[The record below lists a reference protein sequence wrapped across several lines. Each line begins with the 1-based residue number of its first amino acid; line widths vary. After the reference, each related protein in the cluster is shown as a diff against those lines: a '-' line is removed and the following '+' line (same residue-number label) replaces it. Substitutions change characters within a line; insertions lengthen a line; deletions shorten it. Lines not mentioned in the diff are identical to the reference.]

1 MKKAVKLFSLC
12 VLALFLSALVLM
24 PLFVMFRISLA
35 TAQDIFAARPGYI
48 PQQLTVEHFAKV
60 FSSGEVFLGPLR
72 KSVVT
77 AGLASILSLA
87 LAVPAAYAIA
97 RLHYRLRYGL
107 VLAIFLT
114 RMVPE
119 VSLALPISIGFIRL
133 GLFDTVFGLTLAHLV
148 RILPISC
155 FILVSV
161 FSSFPKELENQAL
174 IDGCSRFKAF
184 FKVVLPLCA
193 GGISVAAIF
202 SFLLSWDEFI
212 YASYLTLAE
221 PTMPLKMFYYISR
234 GDIFSSATYAM
245 VITVPVLVFTLALQ
259 KYIRPDYLSGAI
271 KG

>member
-1 MKKAVKLFSLC
+1 MKKFIKLISFS
-12 VLALFLSALVLM
+12 VLVLCFILLILF
-24 PLFVMFRISLA
+24 PLYIMFRISLS
-35 TAQDIFAARPGYI
+35 TAQDIFAQKPVYF
-48 PQQLTVEHFAKV
+48 PQQISVEHFAKV
-60 FSSGEVFLGPLR
+60 FFSGEVFFGPLR
-72 KSVVT
+72 KSIIT
-77 AGLASILSLA
+77 GLLASVLSL
-87 LAVPAAYAIA
+87 LIAVPAAYAIS
-97 RLHYRLRYGL
+97 RFSFRLRYSL
-107 VLAIFLT
+107 ILAVFLT

-119 VSLALPISIGFIRL
+119 VSIALPISISFIRL
-133 GLFDTVFGLTLAHLV
+133 GLFDTILGLTLAHLI

-161 FSSFPKELENQAL
+161 FSSFPRELENQAL

-184 FKVVLPLCA
+184 FKVVMPLCA
-193 GGISVAAIF
+193 AGIAVAAIF

-234 GDIFSSATYAM
+234 GDIFSSSTYAV
-245 VITVPVLVFTLALQ
+245 VITVPVLIFTLALQ